1 MIART
6 WRGAVPAGK
15 GSEYL
20 EIVGRTGMRDSRDTP
35 GNLGFYVLQRPAG
48 QEDEILTVSLWET
61 QDAIKAFAGDDI
73 SRAVFYPEDDAWL
86 TGRDLHADHWEVVG
100 EAAPASTTLKTG

>member
-6 WRGAVPAGK
+6 WRGTVGAGRGPA
-15 GSEYL
+15 YL
-20 EIVGRTGMRDSRDTP
+20 GVVGRTGLPDSRGTP
-35 GNLGFYVLQRPAG
+35 GNLGFFAMQRRAG
-48 QEDEILTVSLWET
+48 DHDEILTLSLWESE
-61 QDAIKAFAGDDI
+61 DAIRAFAGDDI

-100 EAAPASTTLKTG
+100 EADASGYRG

>member
-6 WRGAVPAGK
+6 WRGTVQAGK
-15 GSEYL
+15 GSGYL
-20 EIVGRTGMRDSRDTP
+20 EIVGRTGLRDSRETP
-35 GNLGFYVLQRPAG
+35 GNQGFYVMQRRAG
-48 QEDEILTVSLWET
+48 DHDEILTLSLWESE
-61 QDAIKAFAGDDI
+61 DAIRAFAGDDI

-100 EAAPASTTLKTG
+100 ETTSASATRTTG